1 MWFPVD
7 WLHTSVCLARALSFA
22 HHPLPQ
28 SESLSDPY
36 YKQEYLQIHKFR
48 KSWNNPDMK
57 WTYTLLRDNRWELV
71 GMQLYSEI
79 YEKYTPLHGNWW
91 ECIPRYLENIHPCME
106 IWLCMGCTPV
116 RLGGNVSR
124 GILRVS
130 GILGPPPILTFHQAS
145 LCGPTQLG
153 LGFKIETRVIKMR
166 SCLWVQATPVQEYKN
181 LSIDWTSKSSVWLK
195 M

>member
-28 SESLSDPY
+28 SESLSDPQ

-79 YEKYTPLHGNWW
+79 YEKYTP
-91 ECIPRYLENIHPCME
+91 CMA
-106 IWLCMGCTPV
+106 I
-116 RLGGNVSR
+116 GGNVSR
-124 GILRVS
+124 GIWKIYTPAWKS
-130 GILGPPPILTFHQAS
+130 GFVWGAHQCDLVGMYPEVFS
-145 LCGPTQLG
+145 EYLE
-153 LGFKIETRVIKMR
+153 F
-166 SCLWVQATPVQEYKN
+166 WVRLLSS
-181 LSIDWTSKSSVWLK
+181 LSIRQACVAPHSSVSK
-195 M
+195 QRQR